1 MPELNRAEHVRP
13 DESRLDGSLLHG
25 RTGLSNAADRVAE
38 AHAGAASS
46 PEDFGVQLEAWR
58 VRMEHAL
65 AARLPAATT
74 VPTRLHEAMRYSVL
88 GGGKRIRPALLFAT
102 ARTLGLTEDEV
113 EAAACAI
120 ELIHVYSLVHD
131 DLPAMD
137 DDDLRRGRPTCHKA
151 FDEATA
157 VLVGDALQPLAFQVL
172 ARDPALPAAPATRIA
187 LVDMLSVASGTFGM
201 AGGQAIDL
209 AVQGQQPGIA
219 EVEDMHAR
227 KTGAVI
233 RASVL
238 MAAQCVPDLD
248 AHLYDALSGFATAIG
263 LAFQIQDDLLDVLG
277 DVSTLGKA
285 TGADR
290 ERDNLTHPAII
301 GIEASQER
309 VHLLHREALDSLEP
323 FAERAAPLRSLANWL
338 LSRRY

>member
-1 MPELNRAEHVRP
+1 MAVA
-13 DESRLDGSLLHG
+13 GS
-25 RTGLSNAADRVAE
+25 
-38 AHAGAASS
+38 ASTVS
-46 PEDFGVQLEAWR
+46 ADFGAQLESWR
-58 VRMEHAL
+58 ERMERAL
-65 AARLPAATT
+65 DARLPAATV

-102 ARTLGLTEDEV
+102 ARTLGLTESEV

-120 ELIHVYSLVHD
+120 ELVHVYSLVHD

-157 VLVGDALQPLAFQVL
+157 VLVGDALQPLAFQLL
-172 ARDPALPAAPATRIA
+172 ARDPALPASPAIRLS
-187 LVDMLSVASGTFGM
+187 LVDILSEASGTFGM

-209 AVQGQQPGIA
+209 AAQGRQLDITQ
-219 EVEDMHAR
+219 VEDMHAR
-227 KTGAVI
+227 KTGAII

-238 MAAQCVPDLD
+238 MAAACVPQLD
-248 AHLYDALSGFATAIG
+248 PKAYAALNDFATAIG

-290 ERDNLTHPAII
+290 ERDKPTHPAII
-301 GIEASQER
+301 GIESSQER
-309 VHLLHREALDSLEP
+309 VHLLHGQALDALEI
-323 FAERAAPLRSLANWL
+323 FGERARPLRSLADWL
-338 LSRRY
+338 LSRSY